1 MAEGTRASCSPGLS
15 IADTLLALGQSC
27 LDRGEGDRAVTWF
40 RSAARG
46 GDARAITMLGR
57 CLEHGW
63 GIQADPCQAAAHYR
77 KAADLGDG
85 WAMFNLA
92 DLHCHGIG
100 VPADDEAAYR
110 LYAASASRGNAKA
123 LNMLGLFHE
132 SGRAVPADHG
142 AARALFRA
150 AAEGGDCWGR
160 FNHARMLLRD
170 GSAEEALRW
179 FRLALDSGFPD
190 FYRSMAAALAP
201 HPDPRIRAL
210 ATQAGAKA
218 SACAGPAHRNEVRP

>member
-1 MAEGTRASCSPGLS
+1 MAERVRGPMPGLS
-15 IADTLLALGQSC
+15 VADTLLALGQSC
-27 LDRGEGDRAVTWF
+27 LDRGEGEQAFAWF

-63 GIQADPCQAAAHYR
+63 GVPTDPVQAAAHYR

-85 WAMFNLA
+85 WALFNLA
-92 DLHCHGIG
+92 DLHCRGVG

-110 LYAASASRGNAKA
+110 LYAAAASKGIAKA

-132 SGRAVPADHG
+132 SGRAVPADDA
-142 AARALFRA
+142 AARALFKA

-160 FNHARMLLRD
+160 FNYARTLLFD
-170 GSAEEALRW
+170 GLQDEALRW

-201 HPDPRIRAL
+201 HPDPRIQAL
-210 ATQAGAKA
+210 AAQAAALADPGTPQE
-218 SACAGPAHRNEVRP
+218 SRR

>member
-1 MAEGTRASCSPGLS
+1 MAERARGPMPGLS
-15 IADTLLALGQSC
+15 VADTLLALGQSC
-27 LDRGEGDRAVTWF
+27 LDRGEGEQAYGWF

-46 GDARAITMLGR
+46 GDARAINMLGR

-63 GIQADPCQAAAHYR
+63 GVPADPVQAAAHYR

-85 WAMFNLA
+85 WALFNLA
-92 DLHCHGIG
+92 DLHCRGLG

-110 LYAASASRGNAKA
+110 LYAASAAKGIAKA

-132 SGRAVPADHG
+132 SGRAVPADD
-142 AARALFRA
+142 AVARTLFKA

-160 FNHARMLLRD
+160 FNYARTLLFEGLLD
-170 GSAEEALRW
+170 EALRW

-190 FYRSMAAALAP
+190 FHRSMAAALAP
-201 HPDPRIRAL
+201 HFDPRVQAL
-210 ATQAGAKA
+210 AAQAAALADPGTPQE
-218 SACAGPAHRNEVRP
+218 GRR

>member
-1 MAEGTRASCSPGLS
+1 MAERVRGPMPGLTV
-15 IADTLLALGQSC
+15 ADTLLALGQSC
-27 LDRGEGDRAVTWF
+27 LDRGEGEQAYGWF

-46 GDARAITMLGR
+46 GDARALNMLGR

-63 GIQADPCQAAAHYR
+63 GVPADPIQAAAHYC

-85 WAMFNLA
+85 WALFNLA
-92 DLHCHGIG
+92 DLYCRGVG

-110 LYAASASRGNAKA
+110 LYAASAAKGNAKA

-132 SGRAVPADHG
+132 SGRAVPADDT
-142 AARALFRA
+142 AARALFKA

-160 FNHARMLLRD
+160 FNHARTLLLDGLRD
-170 GSAEEALRW
+170 EALRW
-179 FRLALDSGFPD
+179 FGLALDSGFPD

-201 HPDPRIRAL
+201 HPDPRIQAL
-210 ATQAGAKA
+210 AARAAALAEPDPAQKAKA
-218 SACAGPAHRNEVRP
+218 HR

>member
-1 MAEGTRASCSPGLS
+1 MPGLS
-15 IADTLLALGQSC
+15 VADTLLALGQSC
-27 LDRGEGDRAVTWF
+27 LDRGEGEQAYSWF

-63 GIQADPCQAAAHYR
+63 GVPADPVQAAAHYR

-85 WAMFNLA
+85 WALFNLV
-92 DLHCHGIG
+92 DLHCRGVG

-110 LYAASASRGNAKA
+110 LYAAAAAKGNAKA

-132 SGRAVPADHG
+132 SGRAVPADDA
-142 AARALFRA
+142 AARALFKA

-160 FNHARMLLRD
+160 FNHARTLLHDGLRD
-170 GSAEEALRW
+170 EALRW

-190 FYRSMAAALAP
+190 FYRSMATALAP
-201 HPDPRIRAL
+201 DPDPRIQAL
-210 ATQAGAKA
+210 AARAA
-218 SACAGPAHRNEVRP
+218 ALAEPAPPQESRR

>member
-1 MAEGTRASCSPGLS
+1 MAELARGPMPGLS
-15 IADTLLALGQSC
+15 VADTLLALGQSC
-27 LDRGEGDRAVTWF
+27 LDRGEGEQAFAWF

-63 GIQADPCQAAAHYR
+63 GVPADPLQAAAHYR

-85 WAMFNLA
+85 WALFNLA
-92 DLHCHGIG
+92 DLHCRGVGI
-100 VPADDEAAYR
+100 PADDEAAYR
-110 LYAASASRGNAKA
+110 LYAAAASKGIAKA

-132 SGRAVPADHG
+132 SGRAVPADDV
-142 AARALFRA
+142 AARALFKA

-160 FNHARMLLRD
+160 FNYARTLLFD
-170 GSAEEALRW
+170 GLQDEALRW

-201 HPDPRIRAL
+201 HHDPRLQAL
-210 ATQAGAKA
+210 AAQAAALADPGTPQE
-218 SACAGPAHRNEVRP
+218 SRR

>member
-1 MAEGTRASCSPGLS
+1 MRSTSRDIGP
-15 IADTLLALGQSC
+15 ADTLLALGQSC
-27 LDRGEGDRAVTWF
+27 LDRGEGGQAFAWF

-46 GDARAITMLGR
+46 GDARAINLLGR
-57 CLEHGW
+57 CHEHGW
-63 GIQADPCQAAAHYR
+63 GVPADPVQAAAHYR

-92 DLHCHGIG
+92 DLHCRGIG
-100 VPADDEAAYR
+100 VARDDEAAYR
-110 LYAASASRGNAKA
+110 LYAASAAKGNAKA

-132 SGRAVPADHG
+132 SGRAVPADEA
-142 AARALFRA
+142 AARALFKA

-160 FNHARMLLRD
+160 FNHARLLIGD
-170 GSAEEALRW
+170 GAREEALRW

-201 HPDPRIRAL
+201 HPDPQIQAL
-210 ATQAGAKA
+210 AAEALRLAESRKE
-218 SACAGPAHRNEVRP
+218 ACR